1 MKFLNYIKIILINF
15 FLLYFLLYALEIFIN
30 YKNGK
35 LFKKTRLYYLN
46 KDSKKNSNQKI
57 YLNFGSYKLIDKN
70 NDILPLSGYEKN
82 KILLCL
88 NEKNEPI
95 YFYSDK
101 NGFNNENLSGNENI
115 LLIGDSYVQ
124 GMCVQ
129 NKDNLNAQFK
139 KFNLDSSS
147 LGVGGNGPL
156 LEFATYK
163 EFNSD
168 YQFNKL
174 ILFLTIDNDY
184 YDLSNE
190 KKNKIL
196 MNYLNKEN
204 FKQNLSN
211 LQNKKKKIEIL
222 DNYFGDK
229 TERLWNDFLSVYHFN
244 LKQVGNLI
252 EDLIKGKNL
261 NNDNYLYLQD
271 NEIDKLF
278 IKIIENF
285 NKSAMQNKIE
295 FFIVFNSITPDIL
308 YAKSLNQKKFQKLIN
323 KKISDIKS
331 YLEIHEIR
339 YFDYSDYLTKNYNE
353 DNISL
358 IFKKINNKWDH
369 YTEKGFSILTKE
381 IVNLMN

>member
-285 NKSAMQNKIE
+285 NKSATQNKIE

-308 YAKSLNQKKFQKLIN
+308 YAKSLNQKKFQKLVN

>member
-30 YKNGK
+30 FKNDK

-70 NDILPLSGYEKN
+70 NDILPLSGYEKS

-95 YFYSDK
+95 YFNSDK
-101 NGFNNENLSGNENI
+101 NGFNNENLNGNENI

-129 NKDNLNAQFK
+129 TKDNLNAQFR
-139 KFNLDSSS
+139 KFNLNTSS

-163 EFNSD
+163 EFNLD
-168 YQFNKL
+168 YQFDKL
-174 ILFLTIDNDY
+174 VLFLTIDNDF

-190 KKNKIL
+190 KNNKIL
-196 MNYLNKEN
+196 MNYLDKEN

-211 LQNKKKKIEIL
+211 KQNKKKKIKIL

-229 TERLWNDFLSVYHFN
+229 TERLGNDFLSVYHFN

-252 EDLIKGKNL
+252 EDLIKGKSL
-261 NNDNYLYLQD
+261 NNDDYLYLQN

-278 IKIIENF
+278 IQIIESF
-285 NKSAMQNKIE
+285 NRSAMQKKIE
-295 FFIVFNSITPDIL
+295 FYVVFNAITPDIL
-308 YAKSLNQKKFQKLIN
+308 YAKNLNQKKFKRLIN
-323 KKISDIKS
+323 KKISQIKS
-331 YLEIHEIR
+331 YLEKKEIR
-339 YFDYSDYLTKNYNE
+339 YFDYSNYLTKNYNE
-353 DNISL
+353 DNISI
-358 IFKKINNKWDH
+358 IFKKIDNKWDH
-369 YTEKGFSILTKE
+369 YTEKGFNILTKE
-381 IVNLMN
+381 IVSLID

>member
-1 MKFLNYIKIILINF
+1 
-15 FLLYFLLYALEIFIN
+15 
-30 YKNGK
+30 
-35 LFKKTRLYYLN
+35 
-46 KDSKKNSNQKI
+46 
-57 YLNFGSYKLIDKN
+57 
-70 NDILPLSGYEKN
+70 
-82 KILLCL
+82 
-88 NEKNEPI
+88 
-95 YFYSDK
+95 
-101 NGFNNENLSGNENI
+101 
-115 LLIGDSYVQ
+115 
-124 GMCVQ
+124 
-129 NKDNLNAQFK
+129 
-139 KFNLDSSS
+139 
-147 LGVGGNGPL
+147 
-156 LEFATYK
+156 
-163 EFNSD
+163 
-168 YQFNKL
+168 
-174 ILFLTIDNDY
+174 
-184 YDLSNE
+184 
-190 KKNKIL
+190 

-285 NKSAMQNKIE
+285 NKSATQNKIE

>member
-1 MKFLNYIKIILINF
+1 MKFLYYIKIILINF

-30 YKNGK
+30 FKNDK

-70 NDILPLSGYEKN
+70 NDILPLSGYEKS

-95 YFYSDK
+95 YFNSDK
-101 NGFNNENLSGNENI
+101 NGFNNENLNGNENI

-129 NKDNLNAQFK
+129 TKDNLNAQFR
-139 KFNLDSSS
+139 KFNLNTSS

-163 EFNSD
+163 EFNLD
-168 YQFNKL
+168 YEFDKL
-174 ILFLTIDNDY
+174 VLFLTIDNDF

-190 KKNKIL
+190 KNNKIL

-204 FKQNLSN
+204 FKQNLSSK
-211 LQNKKKKIEIL
+211 QNKKKKIKIL

-229 TERLWNDFLSVYHFN
+229 TERLGNDFLSVYHFN

-252 EDLIKGKNL
+252 EDLIKGKGL
-261 NNDNYLYLQD
+261 NNDDYLYLQN

-278 IKIIENF
+278 IQIIESF
-285 NKSAMQNKIE
+285 NRSAMQKKIE
-295 FFIVFNSITPDIL
+295 FYVVFNAITPDIL
-308 YAKSLNQKKFQKLIN
+308 YTKNLNQKKFKRLIN
-323 KKISDIKS
+323 KKISQIKS
-331 YLEIHEIR
+331 YLEEKEIR
-339 YFDYSDYLTKNYNE
+339 YFDYSNYLTKNYNE
-353 DNISL
+353 DNISI
-358 IFKKINNKWDH
+358 IFKKIDNKWDH
-369 YTEKGFSILTKE
+369 YTEKGFNILTKE
-381 IVNLMN
+381 IVSLID

>member
-285 NKSAMQNKIE
+285 NKSATQNKIE

-339 YFDYSDYLTKNYNE
+339 YFDYSDYLTKNFNE

>member
-139 KFNLDSSS
+139 KFNLETSS

-211 LQNKKKKIEIL
+211 LQNKKK
-222 DNYFGDK
+222 
-229 TERLWNDFLSVYHFN
+229 
-244 LKQVGNLI
+244 
-252 EDLIKGKNL
+252 
-261 NNDNYLYLQD
+261 
-271 NEIDKLF
+271 
-278 IKIIENF
+278 EN
-285 NKSAMQNKIE
+285 
-295 FFIVFNSITPDIL
+295 
-308 YAKSLNQKKFQKLIN
+308 
-323 KKISDIKS
+323 
-331 YLEIHEIR
+331 
-339 YFDYSDYLTKNYNE
+339 
-353 DNISL
+353 
-358 IFKKINNKWDH
+358 
-369 YTEKGFSILTKE
+369 
-381 IVNLMN
+381 

>member
-139 KFNLDSSS
+139 KFNLETSS

-285 NKSAMQNKIE
+285 NKSATQNKIE

>member
-139 KFNLDSSS
+139 KFNLDTSS

-285 NKSAMQNKIE
+285 NKSATQNKIE

>member
-211 LQNKKKKIEIL
+211 LQNKKK
-222 DNYFGDK
+222 
-229 TERLWNDFLSVYHFN
+229 
-244 LKQVGNLI
+244 
-252 EDLIKGKNL
+252 
-261 NNDNYLYLQD
+261 
-271 NEIDKLF
+271 
-278 IKIIENF
+278 EN
-285 NKSAMQNKIE
+285 
-295 FFIVFNSITPDIL
+295 
-308 YAKSLNQKKFQKLIN
+308 
-323 KKISDIKS
+323 
-331 YLEIHEIR
+331 
-339 YFDYSDYLTKNYNE
+339 
-353 DNISL
+353 
-358 IFKKINNKWDH
+358 
-369 YTEKGFSILTKE
+369 
-381 IVNLMN
+381 

>member
-285 NKSAMQNKIE
+285 NKSATQNKIE

>member
-285 NKSAMQNKIE
+285 NKSATQNKIE

-358 IFKKINNKWDH
+358 IFKKI
-369 YTEKGFSILTKE
+369 KGFTFIAYIE
-381 IVNLMN
+381 YFIRYIFYF